1 MVSLSLAEP
10 TQQEAVRLSGEAR
23 FGRALCH
30 TTDEADQMHPIMP
43 EPILG
48 LGQGEL
54 GFIATAV
61 KPLGNYA
68 WDSGTT
74 T

>member
-10 TQQEAVRLSGEAR
+10 TQQEAVGLSGEAR

-30 TTDEADQMHPIMP
+30 TTDEADQMP
-43 EPILG
+43 EPI

-54 GFIATAV
+54 GFTTTAV
-61 KPLGNYA
+61 TPLGNHA

>member
-1 MVSLSLAEP
+1 MVSLFLAEP

-23 FGRALCH
+23 FGSALCH
-30 TTDEADQMHPIMP
+30 TTDEADQMHPIMS
-43 EPILG
+43 ESILG

-54 GFIATAV
+54 GFTATAV
-61 KPLGNYA
+61 KPLGNHA